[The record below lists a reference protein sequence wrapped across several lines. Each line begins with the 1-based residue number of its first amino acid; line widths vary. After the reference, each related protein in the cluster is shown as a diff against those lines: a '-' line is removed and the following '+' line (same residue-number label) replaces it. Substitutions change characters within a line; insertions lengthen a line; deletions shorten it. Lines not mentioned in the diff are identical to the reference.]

1 VNTSGVNAEGGFA
14 VCDGIRWHLQPHA
27 ARGAEAV
34 PFRALVIIYRCL
46 SVGQKGGPSS
56 GGGIEITDSERSYSL
71 IVLGWLRR
79 RSR

>member
-1 VNTSGVNAEGGFA
+1 MNVTKSEQKQIDRAT
-14 VCDGIRWHLQPHA
+14 LQG
-27 ARGAEAV
+27 RGALL
-34 PFRALVIIYRCL
+34 RALAIIYRRL

-56 GGGIEITDSERSYSL
+56 GGCIEITDSERSYSL